1 MNLTNR
7 LLLNKEFSWQHLR
20 ALHQLR
26 STGETHMKVHD
37 NAYFQHLINQGL
49 LGRKRP
55 SASRTHRADEL
66 RFNQEYDRE
75 FDLIYHEAKQFLDA
89 YGLDIPQARFTLAEV
104 IGLQRIYTQCDIIV
118 KEEQSR
124 GRISSTFLG
133 SSKVLK
139 HSELLDKAVLRI
151 LSLERYPQLDN
162 ILDRALLVSGCPKG
176 RRIVLCENDAY
187 LRQPDKAEAL
197 RTALWYAGGNHI
209 AKLRYS
215 PDPGLHFY
223 YSCDWDHHGLMIYSR
238 IRAIYAERGYRLQL
252 LTPVGGVEHKM
263 VGSLNHNSQW
273 EKRYWTKHLLN
284 TDHATSLFDAPQRQL
299 LTSLLQANK
308 WIEEESNDL
317 KELLRSNNVLTDE
330 TM

>member
-26 STGETHMKVHD
+26 TTGETHMKVHE
-37 NAYFQHLINQGL
+37 NAYFQHLLDQGL

-55 SASRTHRADEL
+55 SATRTSRTDKT
-66 RFNQEYDRE
+66 RFNDEYDRE
-75 FDLIYHEAKQFLDA
+75 FDLLYKEAKQFLDA
-89 YGLDIPQARFTLAEV
+89 YDLDIPQARFTLAEI
-104 IGLQRIYTQCDIIV
+104 IGLQRIYTQCDVIV

-162 ILDRALLVSGCPKG
+162 VLDRALLISGCPKG

-209 AKLRYS
+209 AKLRHS

-223 YSCDWDHHGLMIYSR
+223 YSCDWDHHGLLIYSR
-238 IRAIYAERGYRLQL
+238 IRAMYAERGYHLQL
-252 LTPVGGVEHKM
+252 LTPVDEAERKT
-263 VGSLNHNSQW
+263 VGSLNNNSQW
-273 EKRYWTKHLLN
+273 EKTHWTKYLM
-284 TDHATSLFDAPQRQL
+284 DGDPATSLFDAPQRQL
-299 LTSLLQANK
+299 LVQLLQANK

-317 KELLRSNNVLTDE
+317 KALLQANRVLVDE
-330 TM
+330 EE